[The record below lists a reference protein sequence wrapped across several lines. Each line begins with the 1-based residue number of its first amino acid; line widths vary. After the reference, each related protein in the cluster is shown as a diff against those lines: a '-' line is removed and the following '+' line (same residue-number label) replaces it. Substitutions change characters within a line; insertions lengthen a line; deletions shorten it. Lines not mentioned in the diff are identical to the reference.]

1 MKRIPIGKL
10 LLSALF
16 IIILAAP
23 SVADNNVIPIP
34 SIKLDIGQAQG
45 PDDVVSTLKLVL
57 LLTVLSLAPSILIL
71 TTAFTRII
79 IVLSL
84 LRNAIG
90 TQQVPPNQ
98 VLIGIALF
106 LTFFVMAPVLNSIN
120 TNAIQPYIN
129 EQITF
134 NEATQRALTPLREYL
149 RKQTRESDL
158 KLFLEMYGEAAV
170 ENVAEV
176 PDYVLMPAYLIS
188 ELKTA
193 FQMGFILYIPF
204 IVIDMVVASIL
215 MSMGMLMLPPVMISL
230 PFKILLFVMVDGW
243 GIVTRSLVLS
253 FR

>member
-1 MKRIPIGKL
+1 MFSL
-10 LLSALF
+10 LLLLLVCTISAQ
-16 IIILAAP
+16 AAP
-23 SVADNNVIPIP
+23 ETIPIP
-34 SIKLDIGQAQG
+34 SLKIDVGQASG
-45 PDDVVSTLKLVL
+45 PEEVAVTLQLIA
-57 LLTVLSLAPSILIL
+57 LLTLLSLAPSLLIL
-71 TTAFTRII
+71 TTAFTRIV

-98 VLIGIALF
+98 VIIGLALF
-106 LTFFVMAPVLNSIN
+106 LTFFVMAPVLNNVN
-120 TNAIQPYIN
+120 TNALQPYLREEIS
-129 EQITF
+129 F
-134 NEATQRALTPLREYL
+134 NEALQKAMSPLREYM
-149 RKQTRESDL
+149 RNQTRESDL
-158 KLFLEMYGEAAV
+158 KLFLEMHGETQVSDV
-170 ENVAEV
+170 EAI

-193 FQMGFILYIPF
+193 FQMGFILFIPF

-243 GIVTRSLVLS
+243 SLVTRSLVLS

>member
-1 MKRIPIGKL
+1 MFSPL
-10 LLSALF
+10 LLLF
-16 IIILAAP
+16 VCTISVQAAP
-23 SVADNNVIPIP
+23 ETIPIP
-34 SIKLDIGQAQG
+34 SLKLDVGQAKG
-45 PDDVVSTLKLVL
+45 PEDVAVTLQLIA
-57 LLTVLSLAPSILIL
+57 LLTLLSLAPSLLIL

-98 VLIGIALF
+98 VIIGLALF
-106 LTFFVMAPVLNSIN
+106 LTFFVMAPVLNNIN
-120 TNAIQPYIN
+120 TNALQPYLKEEIS
-129 EQITF
+129 F
-134 NEATQRALTPLREYL
+134 NEALQKAMLPLREYM
-149 RKQTRESDL
+149 RNQTRESDL
-158 KLFLEMYGEAAV
+158 KLFLEMHGESQV
-170 ENVAEV
+170 SDAEAI

-193 FQMGFILYIPF
+193 FQMGFILFIPF

-243 GIVTRSLVLS
+243 SLVTRSLVLS

>member
-1 MKRIPIGKL
+1 MKRRQIGRL
-10 LLSALF
+10 ILVVLF
-16 IIILAAP
+16 LTILAVP
-23 SVADNNVIPIP
+23 TLADNETIPIP
-34 SIKLDIGQAQG
+34 SIKLDIGRASG
-45 PDDVVSTLKLVL
+45 PDDVVSTLQLVL

-98 VLIGIALF
+98 VLIGLALF
-106 LTFFVMAPVLNSIN
+106 LTFFVMAPVWNNIN
-120 TNAIQPYIN
+120 TNAIEPYIN

-134 NEATQRALTPLREYL
+134 YEASQRALNPLREYMQ
-149 RKQTRESDL
+149 KQTRENDL
-158 KLFLEMYGEAAV
+158 KLFLEMYGQATV
-170 ENVAEV
+170 DNVAEI

-243 GIVTRSLVLS
+243 SIVTRSLVLS